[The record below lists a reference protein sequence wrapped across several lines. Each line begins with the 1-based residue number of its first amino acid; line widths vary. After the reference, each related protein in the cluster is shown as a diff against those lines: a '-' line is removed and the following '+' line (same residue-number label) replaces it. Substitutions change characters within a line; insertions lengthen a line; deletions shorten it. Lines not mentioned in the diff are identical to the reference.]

1 MAIGLAALTANAG
14 PGVFNHLGFGAGIG
28 TSGITIE
35 AATPITNFVN
45 LRAGVSWMPAITFN
59 ADADFTYTVM
69 SETQTGTVNLKG
81 DLGRVQGQVIF
92 NVSSTQSPCIRC
104 RRRLFRRRQTA
115 QDHRTQ
121 RRPCQSRRAGSDR
134 RLQDSCRQRRK
145 HLRRF
150 QGEEFPPV
158 SRHRMGTHDSGQDC
172 EFLNRTRRAV

>member
-45 LRAGVSWMPAITFN
+45 LRAGVSWMPSITFN

-81 DLGRVQGQVIF
+81 DLGRVQGQV
-92 NVSSTQSPCIRC
+92 STSTQYPKSLYTLPQALISEATNCSRSPDTAPTLPIQT
-104 RRRLFRRRQTA
+104 RRQ
-115 QDHRTQ
+115 
-121 RRPCQSRRAGSDR
+121 
-134 RLQDSCRQRRK
+134 
-145 HLRRF
+145 
-150 QGEEFPPV
+150 
-158 SRHRMGTHDSGQDC
+158 
-172 EFLNRTRRAV
+172 

>member
-59 ADADFTYTVM
+59 ADADFTYTMM

-81 DLGRVQGQVIF
+81 DLGRVQG
-92 NVSSTQSPCIRC
+92 
-104 RRRLFRRRQTA
+104 
-115 QDHRTQ
+115 
-121 RRPCQSRRAGSDR
+121 
-134 RLQDSCRQRRK
+134 
-145 HLRRF
+145 
-150 QGEEFPPV
+150 
-158 SRHRMGTHDSGQDC
+158 
-172 EFLNRTRRAV
+172 

>member
-92 NVSSTQSPCIRC
+92 NVYPVPKSLYTLPQALISEATNCSRSPDTAPTLPIQT
-104 RRRLFRRRQTA
+104 RRQ
-115 QDHRTQ
+115 
-121 RRPCQSRRAGSDR
+121 
-134 RLQDSCRQRRK
+134 
-145 HLRRF
+145 
-150 QGEEFPPV
+150 
-158 SRHRMGTHDSGQDC
+158 
-172 EFLNRTRRAV
+172 

>member
-81 DLGRVQGQVIF
+81 DLGRVQGQVF
-92 NVSSTQSPCIRC
+92 STSTQYPKSLYTLPQALISEATNCSRSPDTAPTLPIQT
-104 RRRLFRRRQTA
+104 RRQ
-115 QDHRTQ
+115 
-121 RRPCQSRRAGSDR
+121 
-134 RLQDSCRQRRK
+134 
-145 HLRRF
+145 
-150 QGEEFPPV
+150 
-158 SRHRMGTHDSGQDC
+158 
-172 EFLNRTRRAV
+172 